1 MSTFQDLKYKFS
13 TLNVFGKI
21 IAINS
26 IIFIAGFLMSK
37 LFRYS
42 RALYY
47 LELPSDLSQFILK
60 PWTLITYGF
69 AHYGLLHFLFNM
81 LFLYIISRVLLNLF
95 RVKMTLNIYFLGII
109 FGGLSYLLA
118 YNVLP
123 SDVLQRSDL
132 VVGASAGI
140 RALII
145 FVAFYLANT
154 EIRIFTFNVKW
165 KYIGILL
172 IVLDLIGLMGSNQG
186 GHIAH
191 LGGALL
197 GYIYAVQLQKGK
209 DIGSGF
215 ERLMDSFM
223 SLFKS
228 KGSLK
233 TVHRKRGKASFA
245 GHKRE
250 EFKEFNKQKQ
260 IDVILDKIS
269 KSGYESLTEEEKQF
283 LFKAGKDQ

>member
-1 MSTFQDLKYKFS
+1 MSTFQDLKYKFN

-21 IAINS
+21 IAVNS
-26 IIFIAGFLMSK
+26 VIFIVAFLMSK
-37 LFRYS
+37 LFKYS

-47 LELPSDLSQFILK
+47 LELPSDLSQFIVK

-69 AHYGLLHFLFNM
+69 AHYGLFHFLFNM
-81 LFLYIISRVLLNLF
+81 LFLYLISRVLLNLF
-95 RVKMTLNIYFLGII
+95 RVKMILNIYFLGII
-109 FGGLSYLLA
+109 FGGLAYLLIYNMLPAKYFITSYL
-118 YNVLP
+118 
-123 SDVLQRSDL
+123 
-132 VVGASAGI
+132 VGASAGV
-140 RALII
+140 RALLI
-145 FVAFYLANT
+145 FIAVYLANT

-165 KYIGILL
+165 KYIGMLL
-172 IVLDLIGLMGSNQG
+172 IALDLLGLMGGNQG

-197 GYIYAVQLQKGK
+197 GYIYAAQLQKGK
-209 DIGSGF
+209 DIGAGF

-223 SLFKS
+223 SLFKPKS
-228 KGSLK
+228 NLK
-233 TVHRKRGKASFA
+233 TVHKKKGKNSFA
-245 GHKRE
+245 GHKKE